1 MPSRHYLYKKRK
13 GLLYS
18 MKYIQKYYVY
28 LLIIIFIILSYN
40 LYFIYLIPHAN
51 IQYLI
56 YLDVVIIILITMFLL
71 IDFFKEIHLQDK
83 KKEYLNSKEI
93 IASQF
98 DRYENIDIAYHDI
111 TILQEQL
118 NTQYQANYDLQ
129 DYIAKWCHEMKI
141 PLSASLLMNQ
151 KNSHFQQKE
160 DMQEQLEKMN
170 QYLNQVLI
178 ITRIQSQLYDINMK
192 PVSLRDCVY
201 QSLKNNRFFFIKKH
215 FEINVQVEDVQVYS
229 DQTWLVYIL
238 DQIMSNAIKYAKESP
253 CLKVWIQQQE
263 KDIDLWIEDNGEGIQ
278 TQDLP
283 RIFDKGYT
291 GMNHHNGQYKSTGM
305 GLYMVK
311 KMISQLGHQI
321 EIESEYQKYTRVKIS
336 FQDQRDYFYR

>member
-1 MPSRHYLYKKRK
+1 MPTRYDLYKKRK
-13 GLLYS
+13 GLLHS

-56 YLDVVIIILITMFLL
+56 YLDVVIIILLTMFLL

-141 PLSASLLMNQ
+141 PLSGIYVITKLPATPELNRVLPQPSLL
-151 KNSHFQQKE
+151 
-160 DMQEQLEKMN
+160 
-170 QYLNQVLI
+170 
-178 ITRIQSQLYDINMK
+178 
-192 PVSLRDCVY
+192 P
-201 QSLKNNRFFFIKKH
+201 LKCSACF
-215 FEINVQVEDVQVYS
+215 
-229 DQTWLVYIL
+229 
-238 DQIMSNAIKYAKESP
+238 
-253 CLKVWIQQQE
+253 
-263 KDIDLWIEDNGEGIQ
+263 
-278 TQDLP
+278 
-283 RIFDKGYT
+283 
-291 GMNHHNGQYKSTGM
+291 
-305 GLYMVK
+305 
-311 KMISQLGHQI
+311 
-321 EIESEYQKYTRVKIS
+321 
-336 FQDQRDYFYR
+336 